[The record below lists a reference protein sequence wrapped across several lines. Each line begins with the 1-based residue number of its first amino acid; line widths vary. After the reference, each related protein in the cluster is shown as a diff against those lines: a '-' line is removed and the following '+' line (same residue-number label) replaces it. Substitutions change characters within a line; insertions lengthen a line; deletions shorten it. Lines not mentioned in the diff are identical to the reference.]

1 MSTSQI
7 EQTFFTDLRR
17 QLRGETRS
25 DPYSRLLYSTDA
37 SIYQMDPI
45 GVVIPR
51 QAEDV
56 SILLQSAFQNGI
68 AVLPRGGGTSLAG
81 QTVNQAVV
89 LDFSKYMNKVIEINE
104 EEGWVKTQP
113 GITIEELNSHLKPHG
128 LHFAPDP
135 TTSNRATIGGAIGNN
150 SCGAHSILYG
160 KTSEQVL
167 EIDALLSDGTPCK
180 FEPLS
185 TSTTEQKLS
194 LGTLEGEIYRGID
207 HIVDNLGKEIS
218 ERYPRILRRV
228 SGYSLDHLTHGEPF
242 DLTRLIV
249 GSEGTLAT
257 TVSAKLRVFPLPTT
271 KGLAVIHFNDLIEAM
286 EATVHILDHSP
297 SAIEL
302 MDRMIIDAA
311 RSSTGFA
318 PLASMIQDNPAAV
331 LAVEFF
337 ADSLEQLE
345 VQLDRLK
352 QSISQRRLG
361 YSTLIIMEPEE
372 QEKIWALRRAGLG
385 LLMGKKGDVK
395 PLPFVEDTAVAPEH
409 LPNYIKQ
416 FDALV
421 RDQGTTAAYYGHA
434 SVGCLH
440 VRPLINLKEQEGID
454 RMVSIARDVSDL
466 VLKFGGALS
475 GEHGDGIVRGVWN
488 EKMFGT
494 ELYQAFGDV
503 KSLFDPQGIMNPGKI
518 VDCPPM
524 TENLRFG
531 PSYRPIQI
539 ETIFDFSKDF
549 GFSGAVE
556 LCNGVGACRKTLNG
570 TMCPSYMATRD
581 EEHSTRGRANIL
593 RGVLSGKL
601 PASEFTSQR
610 MHDVL
615 DLCLGCKACKNE
627 CPSNVD
633 MAKLKSEF
641 LHHYHK
647 SQGTPLR
654 TRLFAH
660 IAAVNRVT
668 TRFRALSNFAMRLG
682 AVRWI
687 LERFLGIDRRRPL
700 PQLARSTF
708 EEWFRSRIPVES
720 VETKGK
726 VVFLCDTFT
735 NYHRPEVGQ
744 ATVGI
749 LEALGYEVLSPNR
762 PCCGR
767 TMISTGLLED
777 AKAYA
782 LRNVELLYPYVQAGI
797 KVVGIEPSCVLTF
810 RDDYL
815 ELLPDY
821 DKAIAVAD
829 STLLLEEFLLE
840 LRDSGE
846 IENRFN
852 KLNYN
857 FLFFPH
863 CHQKALLGSG
873 PSLDTLRLVTSEP
886 IGELDSGCCGMAG
899 SFGHEIEHYDLS
911 MSIGGSRLFPAIE
924 DAQDRKI
931 VTNGFS
937 CQQQIE
943 NGTGRRPYHIAEVLA
958 EALGIT
964 GQSPGKP
971 SQREYS

>member
-1 MSTSQI
+1 MISTTQK
-7 EQTFFTDLRR
+7 EHTFFVDL
-17 QLRGETRS
+17 QKKLRGEIRS

-45 GVVIPR
+45 GVVIPQ

-56 SILLQSAFQNGI
+56 SILLESAFQNGI

-89 LDFSKYMNKVIEINE
+89 LDFSKYMNHVIEINA
-104 EEGWVKTQP
+104 EEGWVRTQP
-113 GITIEELNSHLKPHG
+113 GITIEELNHHLKPHG

-167 EIDALLSDGTPCK
+167 EVDVLLSNGTPCK
-180 FEPLS
+180 FEFLS
-185 TSTTEQKLS
+185 ASTVQHKMS

-207 HIVDNLGKEIS
+207 HIVDDLGTEIA

-228 SGYSLDHLTHGEPF
+228 SGYNLDHLTHGEPF
-242 DLTRLIV
+242 DLARLIV

-257 TVSAKLRVFPLPTT
+257 IVSAKLRVFPLPAH
-271 KGLAVIHFNDLIEAM
+271 KGLAVIHFTDLIEAM
-286 EATVHILDHSP
+286 EATVHILEHSP

-302 MDRMIIDAA
+302 MDRMIIYAA

-318 PLASMIQDNPAAV
+318 QLASMIQDNPAAV

-345 VQLDRLK
+345 GHLDNLK
-352 QSISQRRLG
+352 QAINQRRLG
-361 YSTLIIMEPEE
+361 YSTLIIKEPEA

-440 VRPLINLKEQEGID
+440 VRPLINLKEQEGLD

-494 ELYQAFGDV
+494 ELYQAFGHV

-518 VDCPPM
+518 VNCPPM

-531 PSYRPIQI
+531 PGYRPLQI
-539 ETIFDFSKDF
+539 ETVLDFSKDF

-556 LCNGVGACRKTLNG
+556 LCNGVGACRKTLGG
-570 TMCPSYMATRD
+570 TMCPSYMVTRE

-593 RGVLSGKL
+593 QGVLSGKL
-601 PASEFTSQR
+601 PASEFASQR

-641 LHHYHK
+641 LHHYHA

-660 IAAVNRVT
+660 IATVNRVAT
-668 TRFRALSNFAMRLG
+668 KFRALSNFAMRSSF
-682 AVRWI
+682 VKWI
-687 LERFLGIDRRRPL
+687 FEWFLGIDRRRPL
-700 PQLARSTF
+700 PQLASTTF
-708 EEWFRSRIPVES
+708 EEWFKGRTPLES

-726 VVFLCDTFT
+726 VAFLCDTFT

-749 LEALGYEVLSPNR
+749 LEALGYEVLLPDR

-767 TMISTGLLED
+767 TMISKGLLED
-777 AKAYA
+777 AKIHA
-782 LRNVELLYPYVQAGI
+782 LRNVDLLYPYVQAGV
-797 KVVGIEPSCVLTF
+797 KVIGIEPSCVLTF

-815 ELLPDY
+815 DLLPDY
-821 DKAIAVAD
+821 DKVKVVAEG
-829 STLLLEEFLLE
+829 TLLLEEFLLE
-840 LRDSGE
+840 IHDAGE
-846 IENRFN
+846 MENRFN
-852 KLNYN
+852 RVDQHLV
-857 FLFFPH
+857 FFPH
-863 CHQKALLGSG
+863 CHQKALLGSE
-873 PSLDTLRLVTSEP
+873 PSLNILRLVP
-886 IGELDSGCCGMAG
+886 GQQVRELDSGCCGMAG
-899 SFGHEIEHYDLS
+899 SFGHEIEHYNLS
-911 MSIGGSRLFPAIE
+911 MSIGESRLFPAIE
-924 DAQDRKI
+924 EAQDCKI

-943 NGTGRRPYHIAEVLA
+943 DGTGRKTYHIAQVLA
-958 EALGIT
+958 EALGINE
-964 GQSPGKP
+964 KP
-971 SQREYS
+971 PKKP

>member
-1 MSTSQI
+1 MISTTQK
-7 EQTFFTDLRR
+7 EHTFFVDL
-17 QLRGETRS
+17 QKKLHGEIRS

-56 SILLQSAFQNGI
+56 SILLESAFQNGI

-81 QTVNQAVV
+81 QTVNKAVV
-89 LDFSKYMNKVIEINE
+89 LDFSKYMNHVIEINA
-104 EEGWVKTQP
+104 EEGWVRTQP
-113 GITIEELNSHLKPHG
+113 GITIEELNHHLKPHG

-167 EIDALLSDGTPCK
+167 EVDVLLSNGTPCK
-180 FEPLS
+180 FEFLS
-185 TSTTEQKLS
+185 ASTVQHKMS

-207 HIVDNLGKEIS
+207 HIVDDLGTEIA

-228 SGYSLDHLTHGEPF
+228 SGYNLDHLTHGEPF
-242 DLTRLIV
+242 DLARLIV

-257 TVSAKLRVFPLPTT
+257 IVSAKLRVFPLPAH
-271 KGLAVIHFNDLIEAM
+271 KGLAVIHFTDLIEAM
-286 EATVHILDHSP
+286 EATVHILEHSP

-318 PLASMIQDNPAAV
+318 QLASMIQDNPAAV

-345 VQLDRLK
+345 GRLDNLK
-352 QSISQRRLG
+352 QAINQRRLG
-361 YSTLIIMEPEE
+361 YSTLIIKEPEA

-385 LLMGKKGDVK
+385 LLMGRKGDVK

-440 VRPLINLKEQEGID
+440 VRPLINLKEQEGLD

-494 ELYQAFGDV
+494 ELYQAFGHV
-503 KSLFDPQGIMNPGKI
+503 KNLFDPQGIMNPGKI
-518 VDCPPM
+518 VNCPPM

-531 PSYRPIQI
+531 PGYRPLQI
-539 ETIFDFSKDF
+539 ETVLDFSKDF

-556 LCNGVGACRKTLNG
+556 LCNGVGACRKTLGG
-570 TMCPSYMATRD
+570 TMCPSYMVTRE

-593 RGVLSGKL
+593 QGVLSGKL
-601 PASEFTSQR
+601 PASEFASQR

-641 LHHYHK
+641 LHHYHA

-660 IAAVNRVT
+660 IAAVNRVAT
-668 TRFRALSNFAMRLG
+668 KFRAFSNFAMRSG
-682 AVRWI
+682 FVKWI
-687 LERFLGIDRRRPL
+687 FEWFLGIDRRRPL
-700 PQLARSTF
+700 PQLASTTF
-708 EEWFRSRIPVES
+708 EEWFKGRTPLES

-726 VVFLCDTFT
+726 VAFLCDTFT

-749 LEALGYEVLSPNR
+749 LEALGYEVLLPDR

-767 TMISTGLLED
+767 TMISKGLLED
-777 AKAYA
+777 AKIHA
-782 LRNVELLYPYVQAGI
+782 LRNVDLLYPYVQAGVKI
-797 KVVGIEPSCVLTF
+797 IGIEPSCVLTF

-815 ELLPDY
+815 DLLPDY
-821 DKAIAVAD
+821 DKVKVVAEG
-829 STLLLEEFLLE
+829 TLLLEEFLLE
-840 LRDSGE
+840 LHDAGE
-846 IENRFN
+846 MENRFN
-852 KLNYN
+852 RVDQHLV
-857 FLFFPH
+857 FFPH
-863 CHQKALLGSG
+863 CHQKALLGSE
-873 PSLDTLRLVTSEP
+873 PSLNILRLVP
-886 IGELDSGCCGMAG
+886 GQQVRELDSGCCGMAG
-899 SFGHEIEHYDLS
+899 SFGHEIEHYNLS
-911 MSIGGSRLFPAIE
+911 MSIGESRLFPAIE
-924 DAQDRKI
+924 EAQDCKI

-943 NGTGRRPYHIAEVLA
+943 DGTGRKTYHIAQVLA
-958 EALGIT
+958 EALGINE
-964 GQSPGKP
+964 KP
-971 SQREYS
+971 PKKP